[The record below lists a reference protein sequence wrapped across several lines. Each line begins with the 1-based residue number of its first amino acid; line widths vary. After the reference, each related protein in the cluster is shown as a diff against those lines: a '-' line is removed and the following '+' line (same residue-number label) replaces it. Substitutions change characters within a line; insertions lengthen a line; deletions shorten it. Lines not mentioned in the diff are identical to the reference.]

1 MLEVRDLTKYY
12 SSIPAVEGVSFV
24 IKPYEVLGYLGPNG
38 SGKTTTVNMLI
49 GLLEPTRGHIFFDG
63 HDIRKNLIE
72 YKRAIGHGPEVPYIY
87 PHLTGREYLHLIARL
102 PSRRPRALHATVT

>member
-12 SSIPAVEGVSFV
+12 SSIPAVESVSFL

-49 GLLEPTRGHIFFDG
+49 GMPEPTHGHIFFDR
-63 HDIRKNLIE
+63 HDIRKNLVE
-72 YKRAIGHGPEVPYIY
+72 YKHAIGHLPERPYIY
-87 PHLTGREYLHLIARL
+87 PHLTRREYLQAVD
-102 PSRRPRALHATVT
+102 S